1 MKNLKQNYKN
11 TMSNLPAQKVTQKTT
26 IQKYR
31 HTDLLEAL
39 FLFKMF

>member
-1 MKNLKQNYKN
+1 
-11 TMSNLPAQKVTQKTT
+11 MSNLPAQKVTQKTT

-39 FLFKMF
+39 FFIQDVLERAQIPLWL